1 VREDRA
7 AGQPDIAA
15 GFTLSCA
22 WAARILRSAA
32 MAEETLWSGTSS
44 QLKNFWA
51 FVLCILV
58 IPIPWAIYRWLVVK
72 TTTYRLTT
80 ERLLTEHGILNKTT
94 DTLELYRVRDM
105 QTTAPFI
112 QRLFGLQTIHL
123 LTADTSTPCIILDFI
138 PTTLGLPDKF
148 RTQVEECRQR
158 KRVRTLD
165 VEDDAHSDS
174 HTDLS

>member
-1 VREDRA
+1 MRLTGVHPTFA
-7 AGQPDIAA
+7 P
-15 GFTLSCA
+15 
-22 WAARILRSAA
+22 

-51 FVLCILV
+51 FVLCLLV
-58 IPIPWAIYRWLVVK
+58 IPIPWAIYRWLAVK

-80 ERLLTEHGILNKTT
+80 ERLITERGIFGKTI

-105 QTTAPFI
+105 QVTAPFI
-112 QRLFGLQTIHL
+112 PRLFGLQNIHL
-123 LTADTSTPCIILDFI
+123 LTADTSTPSVVIDHI
-138 PTTLGLPDKF
+138 PAALALADKF

-165 VEDDAHSDS
+165 VEDGSPGDGHL
-174 HTDLS
+174 DLN

>member
-1 VREDRA
+1 
-7 AGQPDIAA
+7 
-15 GFTLSCA
+15 
-22 WAARILRSAA
+22 

-51 FVLCILV
+51 YVLCILI

-80 ERLLTEHGILNKTT
+80 ERLLTEHGIFNKTT

-112 QRLFGLQTIHL
+112 QRVFGLQTIHL
-123 LTADTSTPCIILDFI
+123 LTADTSTPSIVLDYI
-138 PTTLGLPDKF
+138 PTSLNLPDTF
-148 RTQVEECRQR
+148 RTQVEESRQR

-165 VEDDAHSDS
+165 VEDDTPGDG
-174 HTDLS
+174 HTHLS

>member
-1 VREDRA
+1 
-7 AGQPDIAA
+7 
-15 GFTLSCA
+15 
-22 WAARILRSAA
+22 
-32 MAEETLWSGTSS
+32 TSS

-51 FVLCILV
+51 FVLCILI

-112 QRLFGLQTIHL
+112 QRMFGLQSIRL
-123 LTADTSTPCIILDFI
+123 LTADTSTPSIVLDFI
-138 PTTLGLPDKF
+138 PASVGLPDKF
-148 RTQVEECRQR
+148 RTQVEESRLR

-165 VEDDAHSDS
+165 VDDGTPGDGADIF
-174 HTDLS
+174 

>member
-1 VREDRA
+1 
-7 AGQPDIAA
+7 
-15 GFTLSCA
+15 
-22 WAARILRSAA
+22 

-51 FVLCILV
+51 YVLCILIV
-58 IPIPWAIYRWLVVK
+58 PIPWAIYRYLLVK

-105 QTTAPFI
+105 QITAPFI
-112 QRLFGLQTIHL
+112 QRMFGLQTIHL
-123 LTADTSTPCIILDFI
+123 LTADTSTPSIVLDFI
-138 PTTLGLPDKF
+138 PTSLNLPDTF
-148 RTQVEECRQR
+148 RTQVEESRQR

-165 VEDDAHSDS
+165 VDDATPGDG
-174 HTDLS
+174 HTDLN